1 MGTGVRGG
9 LRKRRELFCHLQF
22 EMWGQLLYAC
32 ISHRS
37 RLHRVFSRDDLCG
50 QCLLDSFALWLPV
63 DQRVGRDIIQ
73 VCSSKMKDMWLHLV
87 PTTPKEEAWC

>member
-1 MGTGVRGG
+1 MGTGVSGG

-37 RLHRVFSRDDLCG
+37 RLHHVSSGDDLCG

-63 DQRVGRDIIQ
+63 DQRVGRDRIQ